1 MTVLPQFIR
10 GRSNLTCQELV
21 ELVTNYLD
29 DALAPREQARFERHI
44 AGCPNCTEYLAQMR
58 ATIRATGRL
67 RSEDL
72 TPEMRDEF
80 TALYRAWRSE
90 EE

>member
-1 MTVLPQFIR
+1 MNV
-10 GRSNLTCQELV
+10 RSLRRQLVCQEIV
-21 ELVTNYLD
+21 ELITDYLEGSLSRAQRRRF
-29 DALAPREQARFERHI
+29 DAHL

-72 TPEMRDEF
+72 TPDMRDEF